1 MKAWISIGVNL
12 DEVKDALYKLE
23 PRQQNQALK
32 KALRETAKQAREK
45 LVKQAQASYTVK
57 NAGFKKAMTIRM
69 VSGSIPAAKLHAEG
83 EPLPLRS
90 FKVSASGRTTRAQVL
105 KRGRLKELKRGGIKA
120 FVNNIARKGQTR
132 KKSSRKGVAGS
143 QVRHVAVAQR
153 QGRKR
158 LEIHEKFSN
167 SIPAMLGSEEHVY
180 GIVEPEIGVNLQDNL
195 RKFIDQAMGG

>member
-12 DEVKDALYKLE
+12 DEVKEALYKLE

-32 KALRETAKQAREK
+32 KALRETAKQARET
-45 LVKQAQASYTVK
+45 LAKQAQASYTVK
-57 NAGFKKAMTIRM
+57 NVGFKKAMTIRM
-69 VSGSIPAAKLHAEG
+69 ISGSVPAARLHAGG
-83 EPLPLRS
+83 EPLPLKN
-90 FKVSASGRTTRAQVL
+90 FKVSAGARTTKAQVL

-120 FVNNIARKGQTR
+120 FVNNIAKKGQTR
-132 KKSSRKGVAGS
+132 KKDSKKGAAGS

-153 QGRKR
+153 QGKER
-158 LEIHEKFSN
+158 LGINEKFSN

-180 GIVEPEIGVNLQDNL
+180 GIVEPEIGANLQDNL

>member
-69 VSGSIPAAKLHAEG
+69 VSGSVPAAKLHAEG

-90 FKVSASGRTTRAQVL
+90 FKVSARGRTTRAQVL

-132 KKSSRKGVAGS
+132 KKSSRKGAAGS

-180 GIVEPEIGVNLQDNL
+180 GIVEPEIGTNLQDNL
-195 RKFIDQAMGG
+195 LKFIVQTLCG